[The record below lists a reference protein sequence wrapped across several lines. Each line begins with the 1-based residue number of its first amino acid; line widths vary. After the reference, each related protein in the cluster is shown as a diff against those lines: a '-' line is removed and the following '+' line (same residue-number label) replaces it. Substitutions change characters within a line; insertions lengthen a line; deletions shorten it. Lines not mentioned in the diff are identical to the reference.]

1 MSSAQTIACVACRSV
16 SFVVELLELGVR
28 VCPKVPSCECSEAL
42 DFVYRFLVFA
52 LDFVS
57 RRECF

>member
-1 MSSAQTIACVACRSV
+1 MSSAQTFAYVACWFIT
-16 SFVVELLELGVR
+16 FVVELLELCVL

-42 DFVYRFLVFA
+42 DFVYRLLVFA

-57 RRECF
+57 KRVRS